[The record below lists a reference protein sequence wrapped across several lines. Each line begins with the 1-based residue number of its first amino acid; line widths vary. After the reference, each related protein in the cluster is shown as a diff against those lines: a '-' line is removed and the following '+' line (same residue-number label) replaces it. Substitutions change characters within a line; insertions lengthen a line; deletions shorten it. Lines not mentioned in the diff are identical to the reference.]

1 MDATAS
7 IPAMSMKWMG
17 WPLGLGLFL
26 NVRIVLMSNIRIK
39 YWVGIAAALLVVV
52 VMNANA
58 QKEDFTYC
66 KNSKGE
72 VVIVTNWTCPKG
84 YWPI

>member
-1 MDATAS
+1 ML
-7 IPAMSMKWMG
+7 MKWMG

-26 NVRIVLMSNIRIK
+26 NARIVCMSNIKIK
-39 YWVGIAAALLVVV
+39 YWTGIAAALLVVV
-52 VMNANA
+52 VMNVNA
-58 QKEDFTYC
+58 QGEDFTYC

>member
-1 MDATAS
+1 
-7 IPAMSMKWMG
+7 
-17 WPLGLGLFL
+17 
-26 NVRIVLMSNIRIK
+26 MSNIRIK

-72 VVIVTNWTCPKG
+72 IVIVTNWTCPQG

>member
-1 MDATAS
+1 
-7 IPAMSMKWMG
+7 
-17 WPLGLGLFL
+17 
-26 NVRIVLMSNIRIK
+26 MSNIKIK
-39 YWVGIAAALLVVV
+39 YWAGIAAALLIVV
-52 VMNANA
+52 VMNVNA
-58 QKEDFTYC
+58 QGEDFTYC